1 MPDNFN
7 LIKFKRGT
15 LANLQ
20 SLNTAANRDNIE
32 IGAFY
37 LTIDEG
43 TNAPESARLFIGR
56 EVDGVKKVVPVNQ
69 GIIKVDTV
77 EALEN
82 NSVAGNFQ
90 TGDFAYVE
98 SGNILAIRQQNRW
111 VQINNVTDHYLNS
124 LGLAVTTSGDGVSVT
139 TTGTV
144 NGVGTPSDSFTMV
157 GAGGISVTGSG
168 KAVTITGDEYE
179 LAAGNVS
186 NNAVTIGLSSDNN
199 PNNGAGSFDLKGG
212 TNITLSKDG
221 DSIIIAGTDHKAST
235 VTGSNETQGFGI
247 VVGNTDTTSTTKGT
261 INPLISYLTS
271 EDGNSTDT
279 VHFANGTAALPVYS
293 KTVIDSLMRGLNA
306 MTYRGTVGA
315 TGSFA
320 QSVSA
325 IGGSG
330 LEASV
335 GDTFLLQGNKDTTY
349 TVTIKSGETTTTAT
363 AYGGDLLVA
372 NSTGTPAEDA
382 NGHISTSNLYFDV
395 IPSGDEKD
403 TTYTLASITNGLQL
417 NASTG
422 GAVGS
427 LVVNGSSTDKIAV
440 DESGTTSKTLT
451 VKHAQITTSTGAE
464 QTNPTI
470 VQQDG
475 TTLNNVVVVTSL
487 TDDGYGHITNV
498 NTRTLTIKDTNATL
512 NSVVDTVS
520 AENNVATVQTAVN
533 MTKSSGSSMSESG
546 SFKLGSN
553 NLTITRDATDTSK
566 VMANF
571 VWESF

>member
-7 LIKFKRGT
+7 LIKFKRGS

-20 SLNTAANRDNIE
+20 SLNTAANRDQIE

-43 TNAPESARLFIGR
+43 ANAPESARLFIGR

-98 SGNILAIRQQNRW
+98 SGNILAVRQQNRW

-124 LGLAVTTSGDGVSVT
+124 LGLAVTTSGEGVSVT

-179 LAAGNVS
+179 LAAGAVA
-186 NNAVTIGLSSDNN
+186 NNAVTIGLSSDTK
-199 PNNGAGSFDLKGG
+199 PNNGAGSFGLEGG
-212 TNITLSKDG
+212 ANITLTKDG
-221 DSIIIAGTDHKAST
+221 DSIIITGTDHKAST
-235 VTGSNETQGFGI
+235 VTGSSEAQGFGI

-261 INPLISYLTS
+261 IDPLVSYLTS
-271 EDGNSTDT
+271 EDGSTSNSI
-279 VHFANGTAALPVYS
+279 HFVNGTAALPVYS
-293 KTVIDSLMRGLNA
+293 KDVIDSLMRGLNA
-306 MTYRGTVGA
+306 MTYRGTIGE

-349 TVTIKSGETTTTAT
+349 TVTIKSGDTTTTTT
-363 AYGGDLLVA
+363 AYGGDLLIA
-372 NSTGTPAEDA
+372 NSIGTPAEDA

-395 IPSGDEKD
+395 VPSGDEKD

-427 LVVNGSSTDKIAV
+427 LTVNGSAADKITV
-440 DESGTTSKTLT
+440 TETGTTAKVLT
-451 VKHAQITTSTGAE
+451 VKHAEITTTTAAE
-464 QTNPTI
+464 STNPTI

-475 TTLNNVVVVTSL
+475 NSQEFDVVTSL

-498 NTRTLTIKDTNATL
+498 NTRTITVKDTNATL
-512 NSVVDTVS
+512 NSVVDTV
-520 AENNVATVQTAVN
+520 AAANNVATVTTAVN
-533 MTKSSGSSMSESG
+533 MTKSSGTSMTQSG
-546 SFKLGSN
+546 SFKLGSD
-553 NLTITRDATDTSK
+553 NLTISQDATDTSK

>member
-1 MPDNFN
+1 MADNFN
-7 LIKFKRGT
+7 LIKFKRGS

-20 SLNTAANRDNIE
+20 SLNTAANRDQIE

-98 SGNILAIRQQNRW
+98 SGNILAVRQQNRW

-199 PNNGAGSFDLKGG
+199 PNNGAGSFDLEGG

-221 DSIIIAGTDHKAST
+221 DSIIITGTDHKAST

-261 INPLISYLTS
+261 IDPLISYLTS
-271 EDGNSTDT
+271 EDGQSTNT

-293 KTVIDSLMRGLNA
+293 KDVIDSLMRGLNA

-320 QSVSA
+320 QSASA

-330 LEASV
+330 LEVSV

-372 NSTGTPAEDA
+372 NSIGTPAEDA

-395 IPSGDEKD
+395 VPSGDEKD

-427 LVVNGSSTDKIAV
+427 LVVNGSSADKIAV
-440 DESGTTSKTLT
+440 VESGTTAKVLT
-451 VKHAQITTSTGAE
+451 VKHAEITTTTAAE
-464 QTNPTI
+464 STNPTI

-475 TTLNNVVVVTSL
+475 NSQEFDVVTSL

-498 NTRTLTIKDTNATL
+498 NTRTITVKDTNATL
-512 NSVVDTVS
+512 NSVVDTV
-520 AENNVATVQTAVN
+520 AAANNVATVTTAVN
-533 MTKSSGSSMSESG
+533 MTKSSGTGMTQSG
-546 SFKLGSN
+546 SFKLGSD
-553 NLTITRDATDTSK
+553 NLTISRDATDTSK